1 MDNSFAA
8 FMADRTMNFEPV
20 EVVVSHRFLEKG
32 KPVPFKIRPITQEDN
47 EALIKECTRNFTDPV
62 TRSRQK
68 KLDDALYSAELI
80 ARCTVYPDLND
91 AALQDSY
98 KAVGAADLARK
109 MLLPGEFRRLVDA
122 ISGVCGFDTA
132 GELDT
137 AKN

>member
-1 MDNSFAA
+1 MDSNFTA
-8 FMADRTMNFEPV
+8 FMADKTTNFEPV
-20 EVVVSHRFLEKG
+20 EVIVSSRFKAGG
-32 KPVPFKIRPITQEDN
+32 KPVPFKIRPITQDDN
-47 EALIKECTRNFTDPV
+47 EAIIRECTRNYVDPG
-62 TRSRQK
+62 TRVRRQ

-132 GELDT
+132 GDLET